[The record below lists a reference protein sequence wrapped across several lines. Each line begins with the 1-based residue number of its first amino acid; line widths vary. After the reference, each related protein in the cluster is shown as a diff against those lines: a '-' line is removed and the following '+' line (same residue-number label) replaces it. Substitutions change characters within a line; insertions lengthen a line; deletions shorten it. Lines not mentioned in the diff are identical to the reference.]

1 MANFK
6 IAFDRT
12 SKFEGG
18 YVNDKADRG
27 GETYVG
33 IARNFHP
40 NWRGW
45 VIIDQQKHKPN
56 FPANLKT
63 CGELEPLI
71 SSFYKSTFWDAV
83 WGDKIVKQSVANDL
97 YDTAV
102 NMGVAMSIRLSQKQ
116 FGLAET
122 GKMNQELLNKLNSV
136 R

>member
-1 MANFK
+1 MANFNL
-6 IAFDRT
+6 AFERT
-12 SKFEGG
+12 KKFEGG
-18 YVNDKADRG
+18 YVNDKSDRG

-45 VIIDQQKHKPN
+45 VIIDQQKSKPN
-56 FPANLKT
+56 FPANLKE
-63 CGELEPLI
+63 CKELEPLI
-71 SSFYKSTFWDAV
+71 SSFYKSIFWDAV
-83 WGDKIVKQSVANDL
+83 WGDKIIKQNVADDL

-102 NMGVAMSIRLSQKQ
+102 NMGVGMSIKLSQRQ
-116 FGLAET
+116 FKLPET